1 MYPIRVV
8 IVDDHPIVRQGIS
21 NMLAYRPDIQVV
33 GEAGSAAEFFRRLDE
48 CHPDLVLLDI
58 RLPDQSGIEIA
69 QRLRRE
75 RPEIR
80 IIILTTYGDDE
91 FLFKALR
98 AGAHGYLLKS
108 CSPNL
113 VTDAILRVARGERLL
128 SPNLVD
134 GVLRGFQELAQSQA
148 RCDLRD
154 EQLRILRMIADGATN
169 REIAS
174 ALFVSEVTAKR
185 KVQEILEIM
194 GAANRAQAAAEAA
207 RRGLV

>member
-1 MYPIRVV
+1 MVPIRVV

-21 NMLAYRPDIQVV
+21 HMLAYRPDIQVV
-33 GEAGSAAEFFRRLDE
+33 GEAGSAAEFYLRLDE

-69 QRLRRE
+69 QRLHRE
-75 RPEIR
+75 RPDVR
-80 IIILTTYGDDE
+80 TIILTASDDDE
-91 FLFKALR
+91 FVFEALR

-108 CSPNL
+108 SSPNF
-113 VTDAILRVARGERLL
+113 VTEAILRVARGERLL

-134 GVLRGFQELAQSQA
+134 RVLRGFQELAQSQA
-148 RCDLRD
+148 RGDLND
-154 EQLRILRMIADGATN
+154 EQVRILRMIADGATN
-169 REIAS
+169 RAIAQ

-185 KVQEILEIM
+185 KVQEILDIM